1 MKTNTIS
8 INIELAK
15 EWYNS
20 NNAKLKELALQA
32 FKEED
37 LQFSFRDIRSFE
49 DACNALNLDYDK
61 VFQLYTIIA
70 MTSKAS
76 AAMYQLNI
84 IRKALNL
91 GYNLHFKRG
100 DIYVPFNPIVGQ
112 TSDFFDEELKDYKI
126 ACVGTIHLND
136 TTYNILGGSAKENHG
151 IGLGDFNPDI
161 QASGGLESYG
171 FLGCATKEIAAHF
184 SLYFGYT
191 ITVAKYGDLC
201 Q

>member
-37 LQFSFRDIRSFE
+37 LQFSFRDIKSFE

-61 VFQLYTIIA
+61 AFQLYTIIA

-100 DIYVPFNPIVGQ
+100 NVYVPFNPIVDK
-112 TSDFFDEELKDYKI
+112 TSNFFNEELKDCKMV
-126 ACVGTIHLND
+126 CVGTINLNGI
-136 TTYNILGGSAKENHG
+136 TYNILGGSAKEKYS
-151 IGLGDFNPDI
+151 IGLGDFNHDI
-161 QASGGLESYG
+161 QASGGLEDCG

-191 ITVAKYGDLC
+191 ITLAKYGDLC

>member
-15 EWYNS
+15 EWYNG

-32 FKEED
+32 FSEEE
-37 LQFSFRDIRSFE
+37 LKFSFRDIKSFE
-49 DACNALNLDYDK
+49 DACNALNLNYDE
-61 VFQLYTIIA
+61 VFQLYATIA

-84 IRKALNL
+84 VRKALNL
-91 GYNLHFKRG
+91 GHTLHFKEG
-100 DIYVPFNPIVGQ
+100 DIYVPFNPIVDP
-112 TSDFFDEELKDYKI
+112 TSDCFDEELKNCEMV
-126 ACVGTIHLND
+126 CVGTINLDGNG
-136 TTYNILGGSAKENHG
+136 YNILGGRAKGKHG
-151 IGLGDFNPDI
+151 IGLGDFNHDI
-161 QASGGLESYG
+161 QASGGLEGCG
-171 FLGCATKEIAAHF
+171 FLGCATESIAAHF